1 MADKPTKPTK
11 PTNPNPSKLT
21 PEVIDRICEGVA
33 LGLPYER
40 ACLLGGIHRDTLHS
54 WKAAAP
60 DSPEGSLHRLLMTR
74 LEEAHAKGQAE
85 LLDQMKG
92 HARGTRLE
100 NGAEVQTRGEWKATQ
115 WLLESIY
122 KMRPESKV
130 DVTSGGEPIKYV
142 VQIPRVERIADA
154 ASDEE

>member
-1 MADKPTKPTK
+1 MAYKPK
-11 PTNPNPSKLT
+11 NPNPPSLT
-21 PEVIDRICEGVA
+21 PEVLDRICEGVA

-40 ACLLGGIHRDTLHS
+40 ACLLVGIRRETLQG

-60 DSPEGSLHRLLMTR
+60 DSPEGSMLRLLMTR
-74 LEEAHAKGQAE
+74 LDEAHAKGQAE

-122 KMRPESKV
+122 KMKPESKV